1 MAQIIQVCSKLI
13 ILFIVLFN
21 FRIVKSD
28 INKPSYYGSFLSW
41 NHAKK
46 NSDLDNLK
54 KFLYEIDLEHID
66 KNFYE
71 EILFQS
77 VIFDDWK
84 NSRLISEKILLKNRN
99 NILAN
104 FYMTVDQ
111 FLASEYS
118 ENYLDNIK
126 FKEFE
131 SNFIRAT
138 NIWLSFKNKSD
149 LDIELDCIPIICLHT
164 ALFYKN
170 KKNKEKSEKYFEK
183 IEVENFASFRIK
195 EILLLN
201 AIEKKKNDEIFKKNE
216 ELKKLKINFQNYDIN
231 YLKNNKFLF
240 NPIYSQSDGI
250 AEALYNISSWYYSK
264 DLNMYAAFFGKL
276 SLRLR
281 PDFNAMRLLLAGILN
296 DLEFD
301 NIALRYLNDVDE
313 KSLYFYKIF
322 KMRLAFLEKLEKNKI
337 FIDELME
344 FTNRFPEEFEMKRIL
359 GDKYR
364 KLKNYEKAIA
374 VYSQIIENDKLGG
387 ISNILYSRGISY
399 EQNKDWKKAE
409 QDFKRSLDLNPN
421 DPYVINYL
429 AYSWL
434 DRKINV
440 NKALE
445 LLKKAVELEPSDGY
459 IRDSLGWAYFLSKKF
474 EESVYHLEKAVVML
488 PNDATLNDHLGDA
501 YWMSNRKSEALSQW
515 KKVLVLDPNYKDKEF
530 INIKINK
537 GL

>member
-1 MAQIIQVCSKLI
+1 MAQIIQVCSKLL
-13 ILFIVLFN
+13 ILFILLFN

-41 NHAKK
+41 NYAKE
-46 NSDLDNLK
+46 NSDSDNLK
-54 KFLYEIDLEHID
+54 KFLYEIDLEQID

-84 NSRLISEKILLKNRN
+84 NSRLISEKILLKNKN

-149 LDIELDCIPIICLHT
+149 LDIESDCIPIICLHT

-201 AIEKKKNDEIFKKNE
+201 AIEKKNHDEVFKKNE

-250 AEALYNISSWYYSK
+250 AEALYNISSWYYSN

-276 SLRLR
+276 SLILR
-281 PDFNAMRLLLAGILN
+281 PDFNAMRLLLSGILN

-301 NIALRYLNDVDE
+301 NIALQNLNDVDE
-313 KSLYFYKIF
+313 KNLYFYKIF

-337 FIDELME
+337 FVEELMK

-364 KLKNYEKAIA
+364 KLKNYKKAIA
-374 VYSQIIENDKLGG
+374 VYSQIIENDKLEGV
-387 ISNILYSRGISY
+387 SNILYSRGISY

-445 LLKKAVELEPSDGY
+445 LLKRAVELEPSDGY

-515 KKVLVLDPNYKDKEF
+515 KKVLVLDPNYKDKKF

>member
-1 MAQIIQVCSKLI
+1 MAQIIQVCNKLLVLFI
-13 ILFIVLFN
+13 ILFN
-21 FRIVKSD
+21 FEIVKSEV
-28 INKPSYYGSFLSW
+28 KKSSYYGSFLSW
-41 NHAKK
+41 NHAKQ
-46 NSDLDNLK
+46 NSDSYNLK
-54 KFLYEIDLEHID
+54 KFLYEIDLDQID

-77 VIFDDWK
+77 VIFGDWN
-84 NSRLISEKILLKNRN
+84 NSRLISEKILLTDEN

-104 FYMTVDQ
+104 FYMTVEK
-111 FLASEYS
+111 FLKSESS

-126 FKEFE
+126 LKEFD
-131 SNFIRAT
+131 SNFIRAI
-138 NIWLSFKNKSD
+138 NIWLGYKDTDELN
-149 LDIELDCIPIICLHT
+149 IESECIPIICLHT

-170 KKNKEKSEKYFEK
+170 KKNKEKSDKYFKK
-183 IEVENFASFRIK
+183 IEIENFASFRLK

-201 AIEKKKNDEIFKKNE
+201 AIDKKNHNEVLKKNE
-216 ELKKLKINFQNYDIN
+216 ELKKLKINFQNYDID
-231 YLKNNKFLF
+231 YLKNHKYLF
-240 NPIYSQSDGI
+240 NPIYTQSDGI
-250 AEALYNISSWYYSK
+250 AEVLYNISSWYYSN

-281 PDFNAMRLLLAGILN
+281 SDFNAMSLLLAGILN

-301 NIALRYLNDVDE
+301 NIALKNLHNIDE
-313 KSLYFYKIF
+313 KNIYFYKIF

-337 FIDELME
+337 FINELKE
-344 FTNRFPEEFEMKRIL
+344 FTNKFPREFEMKRIL

-364 KLKNYEKAIA
+364 KLKNYEQAID
-374 VYSQIIENDKLGG
+374 VYSQLIENDKLEGT
-387 ISNILYSRGISY
+387 SNILYSRGISY
-399 EQNKDWKKAE
+399 EQIKNWEKAE

-421 DPYVINYL
+421 DPYVMNYL

-434 DRKINV
+434 DRKMNI

-445 LLKKAVELEPSDGY
+445 LLKKAVDLEPSDGY

-515 KKVLVLDPNYKDKEF
+515 KKVLVIDPDYKDK
-530 INIKINK
+530 NLVQKKINK

>member
-1 MAQIIQVCSKLI
+1 MAQIIQVCNKLL
-13 ILFIVLFN
+13 ILFIVLLN
-21 FRIVKSD
+21 FGIVKSD
-28 INKPSYYGSFLSW
+28 TKQPNYYGSFLSW
-41 NHAKK
+41 NHAKQK
-46 NSDLDNLK
+46 SDSDKLK
-54 KFLYEIDLEHID
+54 KFLNEIDLEQID
-66 KNFYE
+66 NNFYE

-104 FYMTVDQ
+104 FYMTIDQ
-111 FLASEYS
+111 FLASESS

-126 FKEFE
+126 LKEFD

-138 NIWLSFKNKSD
+138 NIWLSFKKKSD
-149 LDIELDCIPIICLHT
+149 LDIESDCIPIICLHT

-183 IEVENFASFRIK
+183 IEVENFASFRLK

-201 AIEKKKNDEIFKKNE
+201 AIDKNNHDEVFKKNE
-216 ELKKLKINFQNYDIN
+216 ELKKLKINFQNYDVN
-231 YLKNNKFLF
+231 YLKKNKFLF

-250 AEALYNISSWYYSK
+250 AEALYNISSWYYSN

-276 SLRLR
+276 SIRLR
-281 PDFNAMRLLLAGILN
+281 PDFNAMKLLLAGILN

-301 NIALRYLNDVDE
+301 NIALQNLHNVDE
-313 KSLYFYKIF
+313 KNLYFYKIF

-337 FIDELME
+337 FIDELKE

-374 VYSQIIENDKLGG
+374 VYSQILENDKLEG
-387 ISNILYSRGISY
+387 IPNILYSRGISY

-421 DPYVINYL
+421 DPYVMNYL

-515 KKVLVLDPNYKDKEF
+515 KKVLVLDPNYKDKKF

>member
-1 MAQIIQVCSKLI
+1 MAQIIQVCNKLL

-21 FRIVKSD
+21 FEIVKSD
-28 INKPSYYGSFLSW
+28 TNQSSYYGSFLSW
-41 NHAKK
+41 NHAKQK
-46 NSDLDNLK
+46 SDSNNLK
-54 KFLYEIDLEHID
+54 RFLYEIDLEQID

-104 FYMTVDQ
+104 FYMTIDQ
-111 FLASEYS
+111 FLASESS

-126 FKEFE
+126 LKEFD
-131 SNFIRAT
+131 SNFIRAI

-149 LDIELDCIPIICLHT
+149 LDIESDCIPIICLHT

-183 IEVENFASFRIK
+183 IEVENFSSFRLK

-201 AIEKKKNDEIFKKNE
+201 AIDKKNHDEVFKKNE

-250 AEALYNISSWYYSK
+250 AEALYNISSWYYSN

-276 SLRLR
+276 SIRLR
-281 PDFNAMRLLLAGILN
+281 PDFNAMKLLLAGVLN

-301 NIALRYLNDVDE
+301 NIALQNLHNVDE
-313 KSLYFYKIF
+313 KNLYFYKIF

-337 FIDELME
+337 FIDELKE

-374 VYSQIIENDKLGG
+374 VYSQILENNKLEEV
-387 ISNILYSRGISY
+387 SNIFYSRGISY

-421 DPYVINYL
+421 DPYVMNYL

-445 LLKKAVELEPSDGY
+445 LLKKAVDLEPSDGY

-488 PNDATLNDHLGDA
+488 PNDATINDHLGDA

-515 KKVLVLDPNYKDKEF
+515 KKVLILDPNYKDKKF
-530 INIKINK
+530 INIKINN

>member
-1 MAQIIQVCSKLI
+1 M
-13 ILFIVLFN
+13 
-21 FRIVKSD
+21 
-28 INKPSYYGSFLSW
+28 
-41 NHAKK
+41 
-46 NSDLDNLK
+46 DNLK
-54 KFLYEIDLEHID
+54 KFLYEIDLEQID

-111 FLASEYS
+111 FLASESS

-126 FKEFE
+126 LKEFD
-131 SNFIRAT
+131 SNFIRAI

-149 LDIELDCIPIICLHT
+149 LDVESDCIPIICLHT

-183 IEVENFASFRIK
+183 IEVENFSSFRLK

-201 AIEKKKNDEIFKKNE
+201 AIDKKNHDEVFKKNE

-231 YLKNNKFLF
+231 YLENNKFLF
-240 NPIYSQSDGI
+240 NTIYSQSDGI
-250 AEALYNISSWYYSK
+250 AEALYNISSWYYSN

-276 SLRLR
+276 SIRLR
-281 PDFNAMRLLLAGILN
+281 PDFNAMKLLLAGILN

-301 NIALRYLNDVDE
+301 NIALQNLQNIDE
-313 KSLYFYKIF
+313 NSLYFYKIF

-337 FIDELME
+337 FIDELKE
-344 FTNRFPEEFEMKRIL
+344 FTNRFTEEFEMKRIL

-374 VYSQIIENDKLGG
+374 MYSQIIENDKLEG

-399 EQNKDWKKAE
+399 EQNNEWKKAE

-421 DPYVINYL
+421 DPYVMNYL

-440 NKALE
+440 DKALE
-445 LLKKAVELEPSDGY
+445 LLKKAVELQPSDGY

-515 KKVLVLDPNYKDKEF
+515 KKVLVLDPNYKDKKF
-530 INIKINK
+530 INTKINK